1 MIVTNDVAYSRV
13 LRSMS
18 NQGRDD
24 DGTWMNHVRLGYN
37 YRLDEMSAA
46 PRLSQ
51 LRRLD
56 TISLVVPGSPPG
68 TANGSVTSREC
79 RSPTWRPR
87 PRG

>member
-1 MIVTNDVAYSRV
+1 
-13 LRSMS
+13 MS

-46 PRLSQ
+46 LGISQ
-51 LRRLD
+51 LAPARRDPRSSRPGRRL
-56 TISLVVPGSPPG
+56 VRRN
-68 TANGSVTSREC
+68 ASRASRAC
-79 RSPTWRPR
+79 KSPTWPPR

>member
-1 MIVTNDVAYSRV
+1 MTNDVPYSKI
-13 LRSMS
+13 LRSLS

-46 PRLSQ
+46 LGLSQ
-51 LRRLD
+51 LRTPRRRSS
-56 TISLVVPGSPPG
+56 TRRARVAVLVQRTPR
-68 TANGSVTSREC
+68 VTSTEC